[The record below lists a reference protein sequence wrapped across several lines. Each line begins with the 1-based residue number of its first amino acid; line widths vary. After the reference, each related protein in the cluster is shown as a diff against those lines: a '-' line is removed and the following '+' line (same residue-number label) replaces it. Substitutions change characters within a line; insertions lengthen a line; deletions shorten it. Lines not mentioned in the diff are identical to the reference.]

1 MPFNVD
7 SENLDVYAN
16 GVRVGCV
23 TRVELLR
30 YRATA
35 WRTWAL
41 YPLQVLSVAGGLVR
55 LFCKVTVAMTSLLVV
70 GGLTAFATGALDAA
84 FLSQVAASPQPA
96 ARHLLELLSIL
107 CVVTSLA
114 VATLR
119 PDNLATN
126 LFRLCVDHQVRR
138 QLNLACDSALE
149 YYPAL
154 PPT

>member
-1 MPFNVD
+1 MPFDFD
-7 SENLDVYAN
+7 SQNLEVYAS
-16 GVRVGCV
+16 GVRVGSV
-23 TRVELLR
+23 TRDELIQ
-30 YRATA
+30 YRAIA
-35 WRTWAL
+35 WRTWTL
-41 YPLQVLSVAGGLVR
+41 YPLQALNVTGGLVR
-55 LFCKVTVAMTSLLVV
+55 LFGKVTVAMTSLLVV
-70 GGLTAFATGALDAA
+70 GSLVAFATGTLDAA

-107 CVVTSLA
+107 CLVTSLA

-138 QLNLACDSALE
+138 QLSLACDSALE

-154 PPT
+154 RQT